1 VSVSPPRDGET
12 PAAAPEPAH
21 TRSNLQ
27 CPRCGTPYA
36 PNQEYCLE
44 CGLRLPLEASGV
56 VPRLSR
62 AWRSRVSWYPG
73 DWIWPSLLA
82 LVIAALAGSGAAA
95 FVAHDKNA
103 VRYVTATSAVGHVTS
118 TISPPTR
125 TTPTT
130 APLPTT
136 SGTTQQPP
144 PPPPPPAAPA
154 QTLTVWPAG
163 QAGWTIVLQSLPT
176 ANGRAF
182 ALAQARAAMHSGLM
196 GVGILNSSH
205 YSSLHPG
212 YYVLF
217 SGVYTAS
224 SQANAAVAT
233 AQSHGYPRAYPR
245 QITP

>member
-1 VSVSPPRDGET
+1 
-12 PAAAPEPAH
+12 
-21 TRSNLQ
+21 
-27 CPRCGTPYA
+27 
-36 PNQEYCLE
+36 
-44 CGLRLPLEASGV
+44 
-56 VPRLSR
+56 VPRLRR

-103 VRYVTATSAVGHVTS
+103 APYVTATSAVGRVTS

-125 TTPTT
+125 TTQTT
-130 APLPTT
+130 APPPPTP
-136 SGTTQQPP
+136 GTTQQQQ
-144 PPPPPPAAPA
+144 PPPPPAAPA
-154 QTLTVWPAG
+154 QTLKVWPAS

-182 ALAQARAAMHSGLM
+182 ALAQARAALHSGLTA
-196 GVGILNSSH
+196 VGILDSSQ

-217 SGVYTAS
+217 SGVYTSS

-245 QITP
+245 RITP